1 MNKTKLVCVYNNR
14 DIFFKVVKS
23 NNHIGSCELF
33 AFDNTLENAPITRL
47 YNKFIDENI
56 IKSDVMLNSFQHL
69 IDERQCDPACPADG
83 GNGSS
88 ERRDDDFWC
97 CFIHQDFG
105 FMENVDLVVEKL
117 NPNYIYGPV
126 GVKIFKGLF
135 WGKRHDVECVK
146 RGFKTELK
154 LTFGRILQG
163 GDDFGLKKHG
173 RLALFQP
180 TVDAIDCCCIIV
192 HSSLL
197 RKYNLRFDEHLNF
210 HMYAEEL
217 CYRAKKDYKIK
228 TKVIQTKC
236 FHLGKGCLDDDYQKS
251 VQYLK
256 EKFNIKRIP
265 STCPN

>member
-23 NNHIGSCELF
+23 NNNTESCELF
-33 AFDNTLENAPITRL
+33 AFDNTLENAPITKL
-47 YNKFIDENI
+47 YNKFIEKNI
-56 IKSDVMLNSFQHL
+56 ESDSWFV
-69 IDERQCDPACPADG
+69 
-83 GNGSS
+83 
-88 ERRDDDFWC
+88 
-97 CFIHQDFG
+97 FIHQDFG
-105 FMENVDLVVEKL
+105 FMENIDLIVEKL
-117 NPNYIYGPV
+117 NTNYIYGPV

-135 WGKRHDVECVK
+135 WGKRHDVESVK

-154 LTFGRILQG
+154 LTIGQILQG
-163 GDDFGLKKHG
+163 DNDFGLRKHG

-197 RKYNLRFDEHLNF
+197 KKYNLRFDEHLSF

-236 FHLGKGCLDDDYQKS
+236 FHLGKGCLDEDYQKS
-251 VQYLK
+251 AQYLK